1 MAIIGDESTVDK
13 TQTSEL
19 LSVDEINRW
28 KEAAARETREKIL
41 DDERDRIV
49 DQADATMSTI
59 VGGIL
64 IGPII
69 LYFFLFHLLVVQPML
84 H

>member
-13 TQTSEL
+13 AQTSEPL
-19 LSVDEINRW
+19 TVDEINRW
-28 KEAAARETREKIL
+28 KEAAARETKERML

-49 DQADATMSTI
+49 DRVNATMSTI

-64 IGPII
+64 IGPVI